1 MIETREA
8 IQIFEQYGFRIPYS
22 SFDTYSKILYNDERV
37 GSLYR
42 DEIYLAS
49 EFPQL
54 RKQSYA
60 DTNKQASVRLASR
73 TARSDLE
80 QCIQVL
86 FNSPALFEAELRNE
100 RAKKVKEYF
109 EYKNIEKKEEKE
121 YYELFS

>member
-8 IQIFEQYGFRIPYS
+8 VQILEQYGFRIPYA

-42 DEIYLAS
+42 DQIYLAS
-49 EFPQL
+49 EFPHL
-54 RKQSYA
+54 RNQSYA
-60 DTNKQASVRLASR
+60 DTNKQGSIRLYSR

-86 FNSPALFEAELRNE
+86 FNSPALFEEEFRNE

-109 EYKNIEKKEEKE
+109 EYRNIEKEEIKE
-121 YYELFS
+121 YYELS

>member
-1 MIETREA
+1 MGSEDSSLLTEILTHADASQVAGLSRFFKTGPGEYGEGDRFLGIKVPVTRSVVRSCWR
-8 IQIFEQYGFRIPYS
+8 QT
-22 SFDTYSKILYNDERV
+22 SF
-37 GSLYR
+37 
-42 DEIYLAS
+42 
-49 EFPQL
+49 
-54 RKQSYA
+54 
-60 DTNKQASVRLASR
+60 
-73 TARSDLE
+73 SDLE